1 MDVAAKVKEIVE
13 GTTFLSQ
20 TLTRAAA
27 DVEEEEELITA
38 EDVTNVLKAL
48 DKAQQAID
56 ERDATIAKYEEI
68 FADYNETLEAAT
80 IALKQKN
87 ETIADYEKLV
97 AQLRDRRQNDAARQ
111 IREANQQANV
121 DFALRQRLQTLQYNT
136 QMQCTAMV
144 NMNTQANVAMQ
155 NIASSMWF

>member
-1 MDVAAKVKEIVE
+1 MDVAAKVREIVE
-13 GTTFLSQ
+13 ETAFSSQ

-27 DVEEEEELITA
+27 DVEEEEPITA
-38 EDVTNVLKAL
+38 EDVTNVLKAF

-56 ERDATIAKYEEI
+56 GRDATIAKYEEI

-80 IALKQKN
+80 TALKQKN
-87 ETIADYEKLV
+87 ETIAEYEKLV
-97 AQLRDRRQNDAARQ
+97 AQLRDRRQNDVARQ

-121 DFALRQRLQTLQYNT
+121 DFALRQRLQTLQYNM